1 MDRVFVLG
9 GVWLCQQLV
18 YSSVP
23 LNVLLCVLLRPVMCF
38 SSDVSAVS
46 NWRSSNVPEF
56 LLPHLLTCKPHRLDG
71 PFRSTRPPP
80 R

>member
-38 SSDVSAVS
+38 SSDVSATGEAPMFPS
-46 NWRSSNVPEF
+46 FSS
-56 LLPHLLTCKPHRLDG
+56 LT
-71 PFRSTRPPP
+71 F
-80 R
+80 